1 MTGGVCA
8 ILDTPLK
15 FNHHLAE
22 AKLSDVL
29 LSELACLN
37 VALRVYCTASGA
49 LALVLGGILVWFLSC
64 YPHVL
69 VVLWF
74 LCCYPHVLVVLW
86 FLCCYPRILVVLW
99 FLSCYPHVLVVLW
112 FRCCYPL
119 ILVVLWFLCC
129 YPRILV
135 VLPWSTIYAAAASSA
150 GCGQG
155 ISC

>member
-1 MTGGVCA
+1 MIVFVFPARNPSLTGGVCA

-69 VVLWF
+69 VVL
-74 LCCYPHVLVVLW
+74 VVSELLSTLPGSPSG
-86 FLCCYPRILVVLW
+86 FCAVVHTSW
-99 FLSCYPHVLVVLW
+99 
-112 FRCCYPL
+112 
-119 ILVVLWFLCC
+119 
-129 YPRILV
+129 
-135 VLPWSTIYAAAASSA
+135 
-150 GCGQG
+150 
-155 ISC
+155 

>member
-22 AKLSDVL
+22 AKVSDVL

-49 LALVLGGILVWFLSC
+49 LALVLGGILVWFLC
-64 YPHVL
+64 
-69 VVLWF
+69 
-74 LCCYPHVLVVLW
+74 
-86 FLCCYPRILVVLW
+86 
-99 FLSCYPHVLVVLW
+99 CYPHVLVVLW

-119 ILVVLWFLCC
+119 ILVVL
-129 YPRILV
+129 
-135 VLPWSTIYAAAASSA
+135 PWSTIFGSRAVRCTATAR
-150 GCGQG
+150 GFCPVVHVQCL
-155 ISC
+155 SCLGFALAVWYNYHKPGRTYLYVNIMSCMDVMNT